1 MIANAISGISGKTFY
16 SSSHRACLDRDF
28 LFIFPRSDKKINK
41 DTPCFV
47 ANDDSEI
54 FEPVRLVFEKKP
66 FTANWQPVTNPDIEQ
81 FDWEKLTFPLEIR
94 RPIRGDYFYPLGLG
108 GKKKLS
114 DFFVDLKLTTIEKS
128 DIFVLTSAGNI
139 IWVIGYR
146 ADDRFKI
153 TPSTKDI
160 FQINL
165 IRS

>member
-1 MIANAISGISGKTFY
+1 MRYQELAAKHFTPHLTVPASIGIFY
-16 SSSHRACLDRDF
+16 
-28 LFIFPRSDKKINK
+28 LFFPRSDKKINK

-108 GKKKLS
+108 GKKKNCPI
-114 DFFVDLKLTTIEKS
+114 FFVDLKLTTIEN
-128 DIFVLTSAGNI
+128 LTFS
-139 IWVIGYR
+139 Y
-146 ADDRFKI
+146 
-153 TPSTKDI
+153 
-160 FQINL
+160 
-165 IRS
+165 